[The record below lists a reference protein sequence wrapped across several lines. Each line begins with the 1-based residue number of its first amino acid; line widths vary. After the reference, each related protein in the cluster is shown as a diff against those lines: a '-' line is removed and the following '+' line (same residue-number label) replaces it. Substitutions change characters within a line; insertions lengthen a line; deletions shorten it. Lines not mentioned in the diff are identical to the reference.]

1 MAVSLNGDLFA
12 RPNAIVRDDLPKGS
26 IVDRSVCL
34 SLELRRLGTRR
45 RVASDAVQTDAD
57 PEMISVSKEILESE
71 VLDKIK
77 SLDGEIR
84 DYVNRRTVP
93 GMSLFRAGCY
103 LVRTEIVAEIDAK
116 LERYAERRQELVDLF
131 MEEYEDRMSRDECER
146 DEARRLGSLYD
157 ATDYK
162 SAEKVRRT
170 FSMETRYIAFST
182 PDKLASISSD
192 IYQREQDKGIR
203 AIHDATVEITNI
215 IRAEFAEL
223 VDHAVDKLTVAPGE
237 KPKVFR
243 DSLIGNIES
252 FLDTFADRNLADDA
266 DLADLVARARSLVR
280 DPKDLRDIPSL
291 RASVAESFTAIKAT
305 LDTMIVDKPARKIAL

>member
-1 MAVSLNGDLFA
+1 M
-12 RPNAIVRDDLPKGS
+12 
-26 IVDRSVCL
+26 
-34 SLELRRLGTRR
+34 
-45 RVASDAVQTDAD
+45 
-57 PEMISVSKEILESE
+57 
-71 VLDKIK
+71 LDKIK

-103 LVRTEIVAEIDAK
+103 LVRTEIVAEIDAD

-131 MEEYEDRMSRDECER
+131 MAEYEDRMSRDECER
-146 DEARRLGSLYD
+146 DEVRRLGSLYD
-157 ATDYK
+157 AADYK
-162 SAEKVRRT
+162 SVAKVRGT

-192 IYQREQDKGIR
+192 IYKREQDKGIR
-203 AIHDATVEITNI
+203 AIQDATAEITGI
-215 IRAEFAEL
+215 MRAEFAEL
-223 VDHAVDKLTVAPGE
+223 VNHAVEKLTVAPGE

-252 FLDTFADRNLADDA
+252 FLDTFSDRNLADDEA
-266 DLADLVARARSLVR
+266 LAALVQRARGLVR

-291 RASVAESFTAIKAT
+291 RASVAESFTAIKAS